1 MKKEWTKPKLVVL
14 FRARSDESVLGYCKT
29 IANPSGSQTYFE
41 ACNLDDPTAVDC
53 VPVFCMEDVV
63 S

>member
-29 IANPSGSQTYFE
+29 IANQTGPLSGFE
-41 ACNLDDPTAVDC
+41 ACNIEKVDDVCPPITYC
-53 VPVFCMEDVV
+53 EIDVT